1 MSETP
6 KPQPPTEAEFQNL
19 LAESQVAA
27 DTRKIVE
34 TRARLVKLQHIL
46 KKAKKLDPDERVKME
61 AQVLADQ
68 MLLAALAPPP
78 PEEGPDPLSIPS
90 GPPISREDI
99 KKLRAAFSRHLRI
112 SDFDWIEIV
121 LASYLSI
128 ALVDEQ
134 PVCLMIVGASSAG
147 KTEVVESLDGHPK
160 SPRVHIASVIT
171 PNALLSAK
179 QTSDGGGIDPQN
191 SLLLRKPTIFVL
203 IVKDLT
209 TTLTK
214 QKNQVAD
221 LLGNLREIADGSFK
235 KDSGVGLIEWKG
247 RLGMLLAVTDV
258 IDRHQDSLAQLGPR
272 FLLVRIQDQADLDKV
287 RSIIANHGHQ
297 TERKTALHGAVGEF
311 LCHTFRSAIDIALSK
326 EFEMPLA
333 SLAVWL
339 ATARTV
345 PSRHAIGKIGSVQA
359 EQPYRLAIGLT
370 TLIKCLASIRGHEAV
385 EADDFQTVARV
396 ALDTMNPP
404 RRAVLGAVKLL
415 HDNGAGALTSEIATA
430 AGVKVATT
438 QDYLYGFAKIS
449 GALVEK
455 VPDDEGGFT
464 RWRLTDLALSIYSAI
479 RDVSSNHNYSRQSS

>member
-1 MSETP
+1 MTDTADP
-6 KPQPPTEAEFQNL
+6 KPPTEAEFQAL
-19 LAESQVAA
+19 VAA
-27 DTRKIVE
+27 DRAAATARAIADAQ
-34 TRARLVKLQHIL
+34 ARLAKLQHIL
-46 KKAKKLDPDERVKME
+46 KKAKRLDADDRVKME

-68 MLLAALAPPP
+68 TLLNALAPPP
-78 PEEGPDPLSIPS
+78 PEEGPDALMVPS
-90 GPPISREDI
+90 GPPISPEDI
-99 KKLRAAFSRHLRI
+99 KRLRAAFSRHLRI
-112 SDFDWIEIV
+112 TDFDWVEIV

-147 KTEVVESLDGHPK
+147 KTEVVESLDGHSK
-160 SPRVHIASVIT
+160 APRVHIASVIT

-179 QTSDGGGIDPQN
+179 QTSDGLMDPQN

-214 QKNQVAD
+214 QKSQVAD

-235 KDSGVGLIEWKG
+235 KDSGCGPIEWKG

-272 FLLVRIQDQADLDKV
+272 FLLVRLQDHADLDKV

-297 TERKTALHGAVGEF
+297 TQRKTALHAAVAEF
-311 LCHTFRSAIDIALSK
+311 LCHTFRSATEIDLPEA
-326 EFEMPLA
+326 FERPLA

-345 PSRHAIGKIGSVQA
+345 PSRHAISRIGSVQA

-370 TLIKCLASIRGHEAV
+370 TLIKCLASIRGHAMV
-385 EADDFQTVARV
+385 EADDFQTVVRV

-404 RRAVLGAVKLL
+404 RRAVLGAVKEM
-415 HDNGAGALTSEIATA
+415 HRNGDGAVTSEIASA

-438 QDYLYGFAKIS
+438 QDYLNGFAKIS

-455 VPDDEGGFT
+455 IPGEDGEPT
-464 RWRLTDLALSIYSAI
+464 RWRLTDLALEIYGAI
-479 RDVSSNHNYSRQSS
+479 RDASSNPNCSRQSS